1 MLHQEIDDLVYRA
14 VKRALSDNKDISIQT
29 LRDGHNDA
37 EIRDDIM
44 EFLKSL

>member
-14 VKRALSDNKDISIQT
+14 VKRALSDNKDISKQPT
-29 LRDGHNDA
+29 RDGHNDT

-44 EFLKSL
+44 EFLKNL